1 MRTALGPSIL
11 GGLFACASVGLLVAN
26 LQPLT
31 HLGVALAL
39 ALLCVDQGRMAL
51 VDLNNIRQITLD
63 DERVRQFH
71 RVTLITIVLELMGFY
86 IAWPQL
92 GIGTAMV
99 FLSQLFF
106 NTAAKIRLC
115 PGLLEPIKPFGLQ
128 ERSLVLIANT
138 VALGLIVIWQLRLF
152 RLIAAALLLVMTIV
166 YLGVKYLPE
175 SSTSTNLMANG
186 DKNP

>member
-11 GGLFACASVGLLVAN
+11 GGLFACAAVGLLVAN
-26 LQPLT
+26 LQPLN

-51 VDLNNIRQITLD
+51 VDLDNIRQVTLE

-106 NTAAKIRLC
+106 NTAAKIQLY
-115 PGLLEPIKPFGLQ
+115 PGSLDPIRPFELQ
-128 ERSLVLIANT
+128 ERSSVLIANT
-138 VALGLIVIWQLRLF
+138 VALGLIVIWQLGLL
-152 RLIAAALLLVMTIV
+152 RLITAALLLVMTIV

-175 SSTSTNLMANG
+175 SYTNANVMANG